1 MLKRKIFLSAVGS
14 ALGVIILAAC
24 APVTFLNGITP
35 SGSFSKAK
43 NISYGELD
51 RQALD
56 IYKADKPRANTPV
69 IVFIHGGSWSE
80 GNKDIYKF
88 LAEGFTS
95 EGFDIVVPNYRLYPE
110 AVYPQMIED
119 TAKAI
124 AYASQK
130 YADRPLILMG
140 HSAGGYNVL
149 MASLN
154 KDYLTAEG
162 VSVCQRI
169 SGIVS
174 LAAPVGV
181 EPLVREPYITIF
193 PDRFQKD
200 DAPIAYTDQPSPA
213 VLVIHGT
220 EDTTVNPKNAKDL
233 AAKIQS
239 RGGQTV
245 LKVYE
250 GLDHTDAVKLLS
262 RHFDDDAPLKSDI
275 ISFVNSLPRTGNFCK

>member
-1 MLKRKIFLSAVGS
+1 M
-14 ALGVIILAAC
+14 
-24 APVTFLNGITP
+24 
-35 SGSFSKAK
+35 
-43 NISYGELD
+43 
-51 RQALD
+51 
-56 IYKADKPRANTPV
+56 
-69 IVFIHGGSWSE
+69 
-80 GNKDIYKF
+80 
-88 LAEGFTS
+88 
-95 EGFDIVVPNYRLYPE
+95 
-110 AVYPQMIED
+110 
-119 TAKAI
+119 
-124 AYASQK
+124 
-130 YADRPLILMG
+130 
-140 HSAGGYNVL
+140 
-149 MASLN
+149 
-154 KDYLTAEG
+154 
-162 VSVCQRI
+162 CQRI